1 MGYNLSLPAD
11 MEKIVEKKKIA
22 LSSRDAEGYAR
33 ACLELGV
40 DELED
45 PMLYEHGLA
54 DMGLFDESVRVS
66 IGANGLLMR
75 NRSDELLEHKL
86 GVGNSDYFE
95 YQERQR
101 AMRSNGVWD

>member
-22 LSSRDAEGYAR
+22 LSSRDAEGYAQ
-33 ACLELGV
+33 ACLDLGV
-40 DELED
+40 EPED
-45 PMLYEHGLA
+45 SMLYEHGLA